1 MKRSDFSHPR
11 IIDNQAY
18 AELYYKRNKKRGE
31 TLSKKYA
38 ERFSI
43 LGFEEGNVLDAGC
56 GYGIY
61 AIQIAKSFP
70 KAKVTGIDLSES
82 LLQIAINV
90 AQEEHVS
97 DNVTFQKQD
106 VQKLPFTDNFFNL
119 VLNVNM
125 MHIVEKPT
133 KMINELER
141 VLAPYGI
148 LVIADIKR
156 SWIGHIMPLFKTAFT
171 FDEAKNLIN
180 HSKLQKGQFY
190 QGFFWWG
197 FEMIKNQKITP
208 YK

>member
-1 MKRSDFSHPR
+1 MKRADFSHPR
-11 IIDNQAY
+11 IIDKQAY
-18 AELYYKRNKKRGE
+18 AEFYYKRNKKRGE
-31 TLSKKYA
+31 KLSKKYA
-38 ERFSI
+38 ERFAI

-70 KAKVTGIDLSES
+70 KAKVIGIDLSES
-82 LLQIAINV
+82 LLQIAKKI
-90 AQEEHVS
+90 AQEEHVLDHVS
-97 DNVTFQKQD
+97 FQKQD
-106 VQKLPFTDNFFNL
+106 VQKLPYSDNFFNL

-125 MHIVEKPT
+125 MHIVEEPI
-133 KMINELER
+133 KMINELWR
-141 VLAPYGI
+141 VLVPHGI

-171 FDEAKNLIN
+171 FNEAKNLIN

-197 FEMIKNQKITP
+197 FEMIKNQKIKP
-208 YK
+208 